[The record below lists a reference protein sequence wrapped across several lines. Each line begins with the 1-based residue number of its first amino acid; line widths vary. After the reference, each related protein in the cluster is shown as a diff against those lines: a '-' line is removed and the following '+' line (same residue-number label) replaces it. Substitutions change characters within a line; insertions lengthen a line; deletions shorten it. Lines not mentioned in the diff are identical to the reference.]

1 MTFSAPLSKK
11 ELKYG
16 LVYLGISLILIPLLL
31 ALLPLREGQ
40 MNGLYYLINFTVI
53 TLILRRFLL
62 ENFKIAINQ
71 LFPVLYYGALGYL
84 GYEAFG
90 RVLTVVTLNID
101 PEFLNINDQSIYAM
115 LQEDFLIMAIGTVL
129 LAPVAEECFFR
140 GLIFRGMYDRNPV
153 FAYVLSMVMF
163 SAIHVAGYLGTVTTL
178 QFLLCFIQYLPA
190 GYCLCFAYRHSGT
203 IVSPILL
210 HTFINAL
217 GIASFVR

>member
-16 LVYLGISLILIPLLL
+16 LIYLGISLILIPLLL

-40 MNGLYYLINFTVI
+40 MNGLYYLLNFTAI
-53 TLILRRFLL
+53 TLILRHFLL
-62 ENFKIAINQ
+62 ENFKIAVDQ
-71 LFPVLYYGALGYL
+71 LFPVLYYAALGYL
-84 GYEAFG
+84 GYETFG
-90 RVLTVVTLNID
+90 RIFTVVTLNID
-101 PEFLNINDQSIYAM
+101 PEFLNINDQTIYAM
-115 LQEDFLIMAIGTVL
+115 LQEDFLPMAIGTVL
-129 LAPVAEECFFR
+129 LVPVAEECFFR
-140 GLIFRGMYDRNPV
+140 GLIFRGMYDRNPI

-163 SAIHVAGYLGTVTTL
+163 SAIHVAGYLGTVTPL

-190 GYCLCFAYRHSGT
+190 GYCLCFAYRHSGS
-203 IVSPILL
+203 IFSPILL